1 MAKPRKPP
9 KNEGSKSDSSSA
21 EALILHQ
28 KLCLSIDI
36 NNRRIHGY
44 TELDIAVPDSGII
57 GLHAEN
63 LEIERVTVDGEPAEF
78 DVFPH
83 YQPVEIENRWCSVSS
98 VSSAADAA
106 GVTYIS
112 ALERELVPNLLILCR
127 KTIDSGNQQQGQ
139 PNLENGGQI
148 NGEVK
153 QNVKLIRIDY
163 WVEKAEAGVHFDD
176 DVLHTNSQIRRAHC
190 WFPCMDDSLQ
200 RCCYDLEFTVP
211 HNFVAVSN
219 GRLLYQV
226 LSKDDPPR
234 KTFVYKLDVPVSA
247 RWISLAIAPFQIIP
261 DYHNSLLSH
270 MCLPGNVLKL
280 QNSAG
285 FFHSAFRHY
294 EVYLKSHFPFG
305 SYKQIF
311 IAPQMVISSVTLGA
325 SMSIF
330 SSQILFDEKVIDQA
344 IDTRIKLAY
353 ALARQWFG
361 VYITPETPNDE
372 WLVEGLAGFLTDTY
386 IKEFMGNNEARYRR
400 YKANCAVCK
409 TDDSGATTLSPSGSP
424 KDLYGTQSVGLYGR
438 IRSWKSVAILQML
451 EKQMGPDLFKGI
463 LRTIVSRAQDATRS
477 LRTLSTK
484 EFRHFA
490 NKLGNLER
498 PFLKEF
504 FHRWVETCGCPIV
517 RMGFSYNKRKNMV
530 ELAAFRDCTAT
541 LSAITPAPSNNI
553 DSESREGDGGWPGM
567 MTIKVHELDGTHDHL
582 LPMAGDAWQLLE
594 IKCHSRLAA
603 KRLQKPKKG
612 SKPDGSDENGDTVT
626 TVDIRSGTESPL
638 LWVRADPEM
647 EYLAE
652 IHFNQPVQMWI
663 NQLEKDRDVVAQAQ
677 AIATLEELP
686 YIPFP
691 VINALSNFIA
701 DTKAFW
707 RVRIEAAFVVAKVAS
722 EETGWAG
729 MRNLFNLYKAKRFDP
744 STGLPKPNDF
754 HDFSEYFVLE
764 AIPHAVATVRTAD
777 KKSPKEAVEFVLQVL
792 KYNDNSGN
800 PYSDVFWLAS
810 LVEAI
815 GELEFGQQ
823 NIACLSSLLKRID
836 RLLQYDRLMPSYN
849 GILTITCIR
858 TITQMALKLS
868 DFIPLDNV
876 FALIKPF
883 EDCKA
888 TWQVRIEARRAL
900 LDIEFYSKGIDAALL
915 LFIRFLEEES
925 SLRGQAKLG
934 IHMIRLSQ
942 ISAGSGSSDDV
953 KSQTLVAL
961 LRLLESRLAFRNVF
975 LRHHLFCIL
984 QVLSGRRPTLYV
996 IPRDH
1001 MRQTG
1006 YAEICSEQRNNFLAF
1021 INQIKPT
1028 DLPPE
1033 IESPFQDSLV
1043 VQDLCKDDSISNSQ
1057 EQKMLVETFEDVDT
1071 VSNIQVHVVP
1081 APEISGDAQEAVKAA
1096 DTNSNSQVD
1105 IMPAQEAVEAVITN
1119 SNGQVYLVPAQEDIK
1134 AAVTNSNC
1142 EVDLLPAQEA
1152 LKDADTL
1159 SNSQVHVMPTQEVSR
1174 EADTISISQERK
1186 ISVVKIRVKQTTASN
1201 RSEKV
1206 DNLAPERSQAGHN
1219 EIDPV
1224 VSSSVS
1230 VDAPQRNLTEAV
1242 SLSNQMTEEV
1252 NSCQGRGSH
1261 MTASIG
1267 SAKIARGEGDE
1278 FGKELLCT
1286 ADSSNIPE
1294 LQQLLC
1300 TADSS
1305 NIPALKQPDVC
1316 LSPKNIDEHNLL
1328 KKEVQKPILGQTLSV
1343 AADDVDVVS
1352 HSTGNP
1358 ESRGKRKEKK
1368 KDREKKRKRD
1378 DPEYLERKRLKKEKK
1393 QKEKERAK
1401 LLEEKNVV
1409 SGDDR
1414 SRIASEKRF
1423 FNNDRMA
1430 MSTVSMAK
1438 NDSVQNRLLDQEI
1451 PLEPILSSRDEYEHR
1466 EATVRFKT
1474 NELNGPKLVLKTSD
1488 SKPGAPSGGS
1498 GHKLR
1503 IKIKTRK

>member
-1 MAKPRKPP
+1 M
-9 KNEGSKSDSSSA
+9 
-21 EALILHQ
+21 
-28 KLCLSIDI
+28 
-36 NNRRIHGY
+36 
-44 TELDIAVPDSGII
+44 
-57 GLHAEN
+57 
-63 LEIERVTVDGEPAEF
+63 
-78 DVFPH
+78 
-83 YQPVEIENRWCSVSS
+83 
-98 VSSAADAA
+98 
-106 GVTYIS
+106 
-112 ALERELVPNLLILCR
+112 
-127 KTIDSGNQQQGQ
+127 
-139 PNLENGGQI
+139 
-148 NGEVK
+148 

-176 DVLHTNSQIRRAHC
+176 NVLHTNSQIRRAHC

-226 LSKDDPPR
+226 FSKDDPPR

-247 RWISLAIAPFQIIP
+247 RWISLAIAPFQILP
-261 DYHNSLLSH
+261 DYHNSLLSY

-280 QNSAG
+280 QNSVG

-294 EVYLKSHFPFG
+294 EAYLKSPFPFG
-305 SYKQIF
+305 SYKQVF
-311 IAPQMVISSVTLGA
+311 IAPEMVISSVTLGA

-330 SSQILFDEKVIDQA
+330 SSQILFDEKVIDQT
-344 IDTRIKLAY
+344 INTRIKLAH

-372 WLVEGLAGFLTDTY
+372 WLVEGLAGFLTDTF
-386 IKEFMGNNEARYRR
+386 IKEFLGNNEARYRR

-409 TDDSGATTLSPSGSP
+409 ADDSGATTLSPTGSP

-463 LRTIVSRAQDATRS
+463 LRTIVSRAQDANRS

-504 FHRWVETCGCPIV
+504 FHRWVETCGCPIL

-530 ELAAFRDCTAT
+530 ELAAFRECTAT
-541 LSAITPAPSNNI
+541 PSAIAPTTNSNV
-553 DSESREGDGGWPGM
+553 DSENREGDSGWPGM
-567 MTIKVHELDGTHDHL
+567 MTIKVHEFDGTHDHL

-603 KRLQKPKKG
+603 KRFQKTKKS
-612 SKPDGSDENGDTVT
+612 SKPDGSDDNGDTVT
-626 TVDIRSGTESPL
+626 TVDIRSGTDSPL

-691 VINALSNFIA
+691 VINSLMNFVA
-701 DTKAFW
+701 DSKVFW
-707 RVRIEAAFVVAKVAS
+707 RVRIEAAFAMAKVAS

-729 MRNLFNLYKAKRFDP
+729 MLNLVKFYKAKRFDP
-744 STGLPKPNDF
+744 SIGLPKPNDF

-764 AIPHAVATVRTAD
+764 AIPHAVATVRTVD
-777 KKSPKEAVEFVLQVL
+777 KKSPREAVEFVLQVL

-800 PYSDVFWLAS
+800 PYSDVFWLAA
-810 LVEAI
+810 VIEAI

-823 NIACLSSLLKRID
+823 NIAFLSSLLKRID
-836 RLLQYDRLMPSYN
+836 RLLQFDRLMPSYN
-849 GILTITCIR
+849 GILTISCIR
-858 TITQMALKLS
+858 AITQMALKLS
-868 DFIPLDNV
+868 EFIPLDSILE
-876 FALIKPF
+876 LIKTF
-883 EDCKA
+883 LDCKEI
-888 TWQVRIEARRAL
+888 WQVRIEARRAL

-915 LFIRFLEEES
+915 LFIKFLEEES

-934 IHMIRLSQ
+934 IHIIRLSQ

-953 KSQTLVAL
+953 RSQTLVAL
-961 LRLLESRLAFRNVF
+961 LRLLESRVAFRNVF
-975 LRHHLFCIL
+975 LRHHLFCVL

-1028 DLPPE
+1028 DHPVE
-1033 IESPFQDSLV
+1033 IQSPFQDGMIVDEMS
-1043 VQDLCKDDSISNSQ
+1043 KDVDAISNPQ
-1057 EQKMLVETFEDVDT
+1057 EQKMPVLEAFRDVDT
-1071 VSNIQVHVVP
+1071 ISNTQVHVMP
-1081 APEISGDAQEAVKAA
+1081 ASEALVDAQEAVR
-1096 DTNSNSQVD
+1096 D
-1105 IMPAQEAVEAVITN
+1105 
-1119 SNGQVYLVPAQEDIK
+1119 
-1134 AAVTNSNC
+1134 AVTNSNSH
-1142 EVDLLPAQEA
+1142 VHIISSQEA

-1159 SNSQVHVMPTQEVSR
+1159 SNSQMPIIPAQEVSR
-1174 EADTISISQERK
+1174 EADTVSISQERK
-1186 ISVVKIRVKQTTASN
+1186 MPIVKIRVKQTATSN
-1201 RSEKV
+1201 KSEKV
-1206 DNLAPERSQAGHN
+1206 FNLTLERSEAGHN
-1219 EIDPV
+1219 EIHPV
-1224 VSSSVS
+1224 ASSSVS
-1230 VDAPQRNLTEAV
+1230 VDAPQRYLTEAV
-1242 SLSNQMTEEV
+1242 SVSNQINEEV

-1267 SAKIARGEGDE
+1267 SAKIATEGEE

-1286 ADSSNIPE
+1286 ADSSNIPTV
-1294 LQQLLC
+1294 QQL
-1300 TADSS
+1300 D
-1305 NIPALKQPDVC
+1305 DR
-1316 LSPKNIDEHNLL
+1316 LSPNNTQDNLP
-1328 KKEVQKPILGQTLSV
+1328 KSEVHKHKVQQSQSV
-1343 AADDVDVVS
+1343 VAEEVDVVS
-1352 HSTGNP
+1352 QSTVNP
-1358 ESRGKRKEKK
+1358 ELHGKQKSKRKDK
-1368 KDREKKRKRD
+1368 EKKRKRD
-1378 DPEYLERKRLKKEKK
+1378 DPEYLERKRRKKEKK
-1393 QKEKERAK
+1393 QKEKEMVK
-1401 LLEEKNVV
+1401 LLNEGRQAV
-1409 SGDDR
+1409 SGDGH
-1414 SRIASEKRF
+1414 SRLENEKTLF
-1423 FNNDRMA
+1423 DTDTMA
-1430 MSTVSMAK
+1430 MSTESLARNEELK
-1438 NDSVQNRLLDQEI
+1438 RNLESVRHRPWNQEI
-1451 PLEPILSSRDEYEHR
+1451 PSEPTLSVSRDEFEHQ
-1466 EATVRFKT
+1466 EPAVRLKP
-1474 NELNGPKLVLKTSD
+1474 NEPSGPKLVLKTSD
-1488 SKPGAPSGGS
+1488 NKSGASVGAS

-1503 IKIKTRK
+1503 IKIKTRR

>member
-1 MAKPRKPP
+1 MIVISFPSRG
-9 KNEGSKSDSSSA
+9 EGV
-21 EALILHQ
+21 
-28 KLCLSIDI
+28 
-36 NNRRIHGY
+36 
-44 TELDIAVPDSGII
+44 AVLYEHI
-57 GLHAEN
+57 
-63 LEIERVTVDGEPAEF
+63 
-78 DVFPH
+78 
-83 YQPVEIENRWCSVSS
+83 Y
-98 VSSAADAA
+98 
-106 GVTYIS
+106 
-112 ALERELVPNLLILCR
+112 LLI
-127 KTIDSGNQQQGQ
+127 
-139 PNLENGGQI
+139 
-148 NGEVK
+148 
-153 QNVKLIRIDY
+153 KL
-163 WVEKAEAGVHFDD
+163 H
-176 DVLHTNSQIRRAHC
+176 LT
-190 WFPCMDDSLQ
+190 L
-200 RCCYDLEFTVP
+200 
-211 HNFVAVSN
+211 
-219 GRLLYQV
+219 
-226 LSKDDPPR
+226 
-234 KTFVYKLDVPVSA
+234 
-247 RWISLAIAPFQIIP
+247 
-261 DYHNSLLSH
+261 
-270 MCLPGNVLKL
+270 
-280 QNSAG
+280 
-285 FFHSAFRHY
+285 
-294 EVYLKSHFPFG
+294 
-305 SYKQIF
+305 
-311 IAPQMVISSVTLGA
+311 SVT
-325 SMSIF
+325 F
-330 SSQILFDEKVIDQA
+330 
-344 IDTRIKLAY
+344 
-353 ALARQWFG
+353 
-361 VYITPETPNDE
+361 
-372 WLVEGLAGFLTDTY
+372 
-386 IKEFMGNNEARYRR
+386 
-400 YKANCAVCK
+400 
-409 TDDSGATTLSPSGSP
+409 
-424 KDLYGTQSVGLYGR
+424 
-438 IRSWKSVAILQML
+438 
-451 EKQMGPDLFKGI
+451 
-463 LRTIVSRAQDATRS
+463 
-477 LRTLSTK
+477 
-484 EFRHFA
+484 
-490 NKLGNLER
+490 
-498 PFLKEF
+498 
-504 FHRWVETCGCPIV
+504 
-517 RMGFSYNKRKNMV
+517 
-530 ELAAFRDCTAT
+530 
-541 LSAITPAPSNNI
+541 
-553 DSESREGDGGWPGM
+553 
-567 MTIKVHELDGTHDHL
+567 
-582 LPMAGDAWQLLE
+582 
-594 IKCHSRLAA
+594 
-603 KRLQKPKKG
+603 
-612 SKPDGSDENGDTVT
+612 
-626 TVDIRSGTESPL
+626 
-638 LWVRADPEM
+638 
-647 EYLAE
+647 
-652 IHFNQPVQMWI
+652 
-663 NQLEKDRDVVAQAQ
+663 
-677 AIATLEELP
+677 
-686 YIPFP
+686 
-691 VINALSNFIA
+691 
-701 DTKAFW
+701 
-707 RVRIEAAFVVAKVAS
+707 
-722 EETGWAG
+722 
-729 MRNLFNLYKAKRFDP
+729 
-744 STGLPKPNDF
+744 
-754 HDFSEYFVLE
+754 
-764 AIPHAVATVRTAD
+764 
-777 KKSPKEAVEFVLQVL
+777 
-792 KYNDNSGN
+792 
-800 PYSDVFWLAS
+800 
-810 LVEAI
+810 
-815 GELEFGQQ
+815 
-823 NIACLSSLLKRID
+823 
-836 RLLQYDRLMPSYN
+836 
-849 GILTITCIR
+849 
-858 TITQMALKLS
+858 
-868 DFIPLDNV
+868 
-876 FALIKPF
+876 
-883 EDCKA
+883 
-888 TWQVRIEARRAL
+888 
-900 LDIEFYSKGIDAALL
+900 
-915 LFIRFLEEES
+915 
-925 SLRGQAKLG
+925 
-934 IHMIRLSQ
+934 
-942 ISAGSGSSDDV
+942 
-953 KSQTLVAL
+953 
-961 LRLLESRLAFRNVF
+961 
-975 LRHHLFCIL
+975 
-984 QVLSGRRPTLYV
+984 RRPTLYV